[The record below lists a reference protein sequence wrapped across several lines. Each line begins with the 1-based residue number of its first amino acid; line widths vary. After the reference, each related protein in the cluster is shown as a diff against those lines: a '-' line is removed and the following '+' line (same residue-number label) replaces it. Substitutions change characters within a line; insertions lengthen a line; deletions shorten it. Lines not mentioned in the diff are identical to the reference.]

1 VINLGRLD
9 EKAGLPAYRP
19 RQVEKAAPCLLDC
32 ASGSDVRGWI
42 GVVSQRHRTGL
53 TREDAF
59 AEAWRILTDANPFP
73 AILGRICPHPC
84 ESACTRSEKDSPVS
98 INAMERFLG
107 DWAIDKRLDLHR
119 IGTEQHP
126 ETIGVIG
133 AGPSGLS
140 FAYQLARRGYR
151 VTIYERNPKPGGML
165 RYGVPDYRLPPS
177 VIDAEVGRIIDLGVE
192 IRTGVTVGVDVDI
205 DELRDAHDLLYLGIG
220 AQMGRTL
227 NVPGGDSP
235 RVLTGIDYLGRINRG
250 EECELGARVAVI
262 GGGNTAIDA
271 ARVARRAGAD
281 VSIVYRRTKEEMPAV
296 PSEIDEAIREGINIE
311 FLAAPIEI
319 IRQNGYIES
328 MSLQRMVLGEPGADG
343 RRRPVPVPGS
353 RFSIQTDSVIA
364 AVSQEPEREMLSRLG
379 ILERSPSASDSG
391 EVAAGL
397 WAGGDVLGP
406 DIAGT
411 AIRHGRLAAS
421 VVHARLRGLSLPEL
435 DRRRRITP
443 REVTLDSLETSE
455 PAIGAHRPVTEALA
469 EPSREV
475 VQTID
480 EAQFLEEVERCFSC
494 GLCMGCEACWMYC
507 TPGSFTKA
515 AVPGPGRYFEMNL
528 DRCEE
533 CGKCIEV
540 CPCGYLEAVT

>member
-1 VINLGRLD
+1 MINQGRLD

-42 GVVSQRHRTGL
+42 GVISQRHHTGL
-53 TREDAF
+53 TKEDAF

-84 ESACTRSEKDSPVS
+84 ESGCTRKEKDSPVS

-107 DWAIDKRLDLHR
+107 DWAIDHGLSLHR
-119 IGTEQHP
+119 IGTELHP

-140 FAYQLARRGYR
+140 FAYQMARRGYR
-151 VTIYERNPKPGGML
+151 VTIYEKQHKPGGML
-165 RYGVPDYRLPPS
+165 RYGVPDYRLPPA
-177 VIDAEVGRIIDLGVE
+177 VIDAEVDRILDLGVE
-192 IRTGVTVGVDVDI
+192 LRTGVAVGVDI
-205 DELRDAHDLLYLGIG
+205 SLEELRDAHDLLYLGIG
-220 AQMGRTL
+220 AQAGRAL
-227 NVPGGDSP
+227 DIPGGDSP
-235 RVLTGIDYLGRINRG
+235 RVLTGVDYLGRVNRG
-250 EECELGARVAVI
+250 ELYDLGSRVAVI
-262 GGGNTAIDA
+262 GGGNTAVDA

-281 VSIVYRRTKEEMPAV
+281 VSIVYRRTREEMPAV
-296 PSEIDEAIREGINIE
+296 PSEIDEALAEGIHIE
-311 FLAAPIEI
+311 FLAAPVEI
-319 IRQNGYIES
+319 IKQNGYIES
-328 MSLQRMVLGEPGADG
+328 VSLQRMVLGDPDPDG
-343 RRRPVPVPGS
+343 RRRPVPVPDS
-353 RFSIQTDSVIA
+353 EFRIRTDSVIA
-364 AVSQEPEREMLSRLG
+364 AVSQEPERDTLRRLG
-379 ILERSPSASDSG
+379 IFERYPRTSDIG
-391 EVAAGL
+391 EITAGL

-406 DIAGT
+406 DVAGT

-421 VVHARLRGLSLPEL
+421 VVHARLRGLPVAEP

-443 REVTLDSLETSE
+443 DEVTLDNLERTA
-455 PAIGAHRPVTEALA
+455 PAVGAHRSLA
-469 EPSREV
+469 EVLTNPTAEV

-480 EAQFLEEVERCFSC
+480 EAAFLDEAERCFSC

-507 TPGSFTKA
+507 TPGSFTRA
-515 AVPGPGRYFEMNL
+515 AAPGPGRYFEMNL